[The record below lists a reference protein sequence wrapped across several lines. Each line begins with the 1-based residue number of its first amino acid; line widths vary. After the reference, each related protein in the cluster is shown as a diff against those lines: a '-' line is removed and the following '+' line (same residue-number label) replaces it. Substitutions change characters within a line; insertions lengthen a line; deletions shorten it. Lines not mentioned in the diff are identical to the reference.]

1 LTYKSKLSYTHTSKR
16 NFLSI
21 QFEVPIFIIVIC
33 WAGITTPESLS
44 QKRPY
49 IIVGAFVFGMLLT
62 PPDVFSQ
69 TLLAVPM
76 WLLFEVGLVIARLY
90 RRDDTESEEES

>member
-1 LTYKSKLSYTHTSKR
+1 MRQIQSQRGENQAIDLEPVGKEYCLTYKSKLSYTHTSKR

-21 QFEVPIFIIVIC
+21 

-49 IIVGAFVFGMLLT
+49 IIVGVFVFGMLLT

-69 TLLAVPM
+69 TLLDRANV
-76 WLLFEVGLVIARLY
+76 VVI
-90 RRDDTESEEES
+90 